1 MGIKQG
7 KRQIQK
13 EYAEQKG
20 RKRDEKEKN
29 KREKNMM
36 EWRRKTSK
44 KDGGK
49 QGTRIKNKSEVK
61 AQGQNKGKEN
71 AE

>member
-1 MGIKQG
+1 
-7 KRQIQK
+7 
-13 EYAEQKG
+13 
-20 RKRDEKEKN
+20 
-29 KREKNMM
+29 MM

-49 QGTRIKNKSEVK
+49 QGTRIKNKSEEK

>member
-1 MGIKQG
+1 
-7 KRQIQK
+7 
-13 EYAEQKG
+13 
-20 RKRDEKEKN
+20 
-29 KREKNMM
+29 MM

-49 QGTRIKNKSEVK
+49 QGTRIKNKSEEK

-71 AE
+71 AEWCWQEDDDSDGSVDGGENNDNNI